1 MNVSASDPRAGSLF
15 TPDCARAV
23 FSPASIWVL
32 AELSA
37 LATRPW
43 LICSVRKKPRTA
55 ITAAEI
61 TSVVPTT
68 RSCRDRCQRYLIL
81 AMTRC
86 WTRSSDRI
94 RMVSR
99 CGSQLTIQRTHFR
112 RRSAISHASRTSRRS
127 RCSPG

>member
-1 MNVSASDPRAGSLF
+1 MNASASEPLVGSLF

-23 FSPASIWVL
+23 FSSASIWIL

-43 LICSVRKKPRTA
+43 AICSVRKKPSTA

-68 RSCRDRCQRYLIL
+68 RNCRDRCQRYLIL
-81 AMTRC
+81 AMTKC
-86 WTRSSDRI
+86 WK
-94 RMVSR
+94 
-99 CGSQLTIQRTHFR
+99 
-112 RRSAISHASRTSRRS
+112 RS
-127 RCSPG
+127 R